1 MKRFLI
7 FLAWLV
13 MVVGVLA
20 LAGCAST
27 PAPVVVPKDVLT
39 PVASC
44 PVPELGPRPQLP
56 VAYLNEQAPYDDKE
70 RAYVQS
76 LDLLTTYAEGLEQ
89 QLRQLAAPGTSKK

>member
-7 FLAWLV
+7 LLAWLV
-13 MVVGVLA
+13 MVIGVLA

-27 PAPVVVPKDVLT
+27 PAPVVVPKEVLT
-39 PVASC
+39 PVAAC

-56 VAYLNEQAPYDDKE
+56 VAYLTEQTPYDDKE

-76 LDLLTTYAEGLEQ
+76 LDLLTTYAAGLEQ
-89 QLRQLAAPGTSKK
+89 MLRKIGDKTGASK